1 MFRILLIKIFPY
13 FYLLISLAILSYIF
27 YKDQILYDGYNFSYY
42 KNYYLFLLAN
52 LIISIVNIVFQKTR
66 IYFFIILSSIL
77 FSIYMFEIYL
87 NLLKFDTID
96 LDYKIKQYKKIYN
109 KDYDTRSKIEVL
121 NDLSLNNK
129 NVSIAIFPSLF
140 INQKTKIYPLSGIS
154 NSKTIYDNE
163 NGYYFIYDSDRYG
176 FNNPDNIWDQDEIEY
191 LLIGDSFVHGASVN
205 EPNDISSILRKK
217 LNKNLLNIG
226 YGGNGPLLQL
236 ASLIEYMPEKVNNI
250 IWFYY
255 EGNDNYDLENE
266 LKNQKLSNYL
276 NNKNFNQGLKNKK
289 SEIDL
294 FLKDY
299 LNNTIKNERKVEKK
313 PFLNFFKLNKVRTI
327 LHKNDISDSFIKILK
342 KVKKI
347 TDDKNANFFF
357 VYLPEHAR
365 YKLKFYNDNN
375 RKKVINLIED
385 LNIRYIDIH
394 EEVFSKAENPLELF
408 PFKMYGHYNEKGYK
422 IVSNIIYKN
431 LLN

>member
-1 MFRILLIKIFPY
+1 
-13 FYLLISLAILSYIF
+13 
-27 YKDQILYDGYNFSYY
+27 
-42 KNYYLFLLAN
+42 
-52 LIISIVNIVFQKTR
+52 
-66 IYFFIILSSIL
+66 
-77 FSIYMFEIYL
+77 MFEVYL
-87 NLLKFDTID
+87 HLSKLDTID

-205 EPNDISSILRKK
+205 KPNDISSILRKK
-217 LNKNLLNIG
+217 LNKNLLNIS

-236 ASLIEYMPEKVNNI
+236 ASLIEYMPKKVKNI

-276 NNKNFNQGLKNKK
+276 NNKNFNQDLKNKK
-289 SEIDL
+289 SEIDF

-299 LNNTIKNERKVEKK
+299 LNNTIKNETKVEKK
-313 PFLNFFKLNKVRTI
+313 PFLNIFKLNNVRKI
-327 LHKNDISDSFIKILK
+327 FHKNDIPDSFIKILK

-347 TDDKNANFFF
+347 AEDKNANLFF

-394 EEVFSKAENPLELF
+394 EEVFSNTENPLELF